1 MIVFIPSIVVISA
14 FFVSMYGWGRLAV
27 KLLYGETLNCWAYSV
42 ALGLAFWILMGGVL
56 NAMQLAYPV
65 TLYIIFGLGVALSLA
80 FAFLSLREVRLLQLT
95 LPDLQ
100 SEMFQLLSR
109 TNLLSYVLPL
119 FLTLLA
125 LGFLVATLLPGNV
138 FNYHDDFHTYFVR
151 PVRMLQTGTLG
162 GDPFDVLGLDSLG
175 AQAFLQSFMVASF
188 PIAYINGFDAIFC
201 FALYAFLLIEI
212 ARKLEIHWLYTISSL
227 LVFAT
232 INPQYVNVSAL
243 YSGSVMILALIYASC
258 LLAKSYGNS
267 KLKRSFLVAI
277 PGALFLS
284 SLISLKVT
292 FVAYAVIYFFAYF
305 SLSILWTGD
314 KRQAATVGAF
324 SGIVA
329 IVATVPWLVLHLP
342 NYVQFVG
349 LATAGPADGANAASF
364 FARLSST
371 NFNGLSSLFSVDKL
385 FWGGSYLDYNFVVA
399 LLGVAFVV
407 ALYLLKNKQIE
418 IEKHHLIPILSS
430 CAAGIASYFVTA
442 YVFSSQT
449 AVRYSCPV
457 LIASLPAALLL
468 LGKHALRYQSVAQAP
483 AGGLSSISRLG
494 IALLV
499 SQSILIA
506 LFSDVFVDR
515 TKRAYNTGTLVS
527 FPTTDAYV
535 RYNKAALSDEA
546 RRWALSL
553 QSKTD
558 KGETILTWMSVP
570 FHLDFARNRILT
582 VMEPG
587 LLNPWLDIPFD
598 ESPEMLV
605 KYLRQLSVRYVMW
618 EYKGP
623 GMKSARR
630 LLAQYPA
637 SSRIVKNHIYF
648 RKALN
653 FLAKRSKILH
663 YNERIVVIDI
673 GKG

>member
-1 MIVFIPSIVVISA
+1 
-14 FFVSMYGWGRLAV
+14 MYGWGRLAV

-42 ALGLAFWILMGGVL
+42 AIGLAFWIFMGGVL

-65 TLYIIFGLGVALSLA
+65 TLYIIFGLGMALSLT
-80 FAFLSLREVRLLQLT
+80 FAFLSLREVQLPQLT

-100 SEMFQLLSR
+100 SELFQLLSK

-125 LGFLVATLLPGNV
+125 LGFLVATLLPGSV

-162 GDPFDVLGLDSLG
+162 DDPFDVLGLDSLG
-175 AQAFLQSFMVASF
+175 SQTFLQSFVVMKF
-188 PIAYINGFDAIFC
+188 PINYINGFDAIFC

-212 ARKLEIHWLYTISSL
+212 ARKLEIHWVYTISSL
-227 LVFAT
+227 LVFAM
-232 INPQYVNVSAL
+232 INPQYVNVSAV
-243 YSGSVMILALIYASC
+243 YSGSALILGLIFASC
-258 LLAKSYGNS
+258 LLTNSYDNTNLRPS
-267 KLKRSFLVAI
+267 ILMAI
-277 PGALFLS
+277 PGAVFLS
-284 SLISLKVT
+284 CLISLKLT
-292 FVAYAVIYFFAYF
+292 FVFYAILYFFTYF
-305 SLSILWTGD
+305 GFSILFTANR
-314 KRQAATVGAF
+314 KRVVIIGAF
-324 SGIVA
+324 SALVA
-329 IVATVPWLVLHLP
+329 VISITPWFVLHLP
-342 NYVQFVG
+342 NYAMLVHLAPTEPTDTTNVVG
-349 LATAGPADGANAASF
+349 F
-364 FARLSST
+364 FSRLISGD
-371 NFNGLSSLFSVDKL
+371 FNRVLSLLSLDKL

-399 LLGVAFVV
+399 LLGVTFVIT
-407 ALYLLKNKQIE
+407 LYLLKNKQIK
-418 IEKHHLIPILSS
+418 IQKYHLIPILSS
-430 CAAGIASYFVTA
+430 CAAGIASYFVSA

-468 LGKHALRYQSVAQAP
+468 LGKHALRYQAVAQAP
-483 AGGLSSISRLG
+483 TRGLSSISRLG
-494 IALLV
+494 IILLV
-499 SQSILIA
+499 SQGILIA
-506 LFSDVFVDR
+506 LFADIFVDR
-515 TKRAYNTGTLVS
+515 AKRAYNTGTLVS
-527 FPTTDAYV
+527 FPTADAYV

-553 QSKTD
+553 QSKTE

-587 LLNPWLDIPFD
+587 LVNPWLDIPFD
-598 ESPEMLV
+598 KSPETLV
-605 KYLRQLSVRYVMW
+605 KYLRQLNVRYVMW

-623 GMKSARR
+623 GMKSAQR
-630 LLAQYPA
+630 LLTQYPA
-637 SSRIVKNHIYF
+637 SSRVVKNHIYF

-663 YNERIVVIDI
+663 HNEQIVVIDI